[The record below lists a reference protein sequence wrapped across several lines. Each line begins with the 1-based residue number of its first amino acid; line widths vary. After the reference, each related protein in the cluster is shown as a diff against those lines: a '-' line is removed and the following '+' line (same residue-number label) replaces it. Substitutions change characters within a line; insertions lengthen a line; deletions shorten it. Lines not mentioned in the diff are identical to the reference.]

1 MEEEFKFPSNWGL
14 PEKWSIWPLN
24 MQFAAW
30 PCPAFILL
38 FLCEQSVNRNMWSL
52 IVILQV
58 PNITQ
63 WTFWI
68 LTKQNS
74 LNFDLISDFLSGY
87 YKHWQT
93 TMTDWRTDCNL
104 HMSIFYLLFRKHQT
118 LHLRK
123 VKISFWSETFSL
135 KRSEPFPTYK
145 WHLLSNSSEPPCSTI
160 FLSDIMTRQVFVSPD
175 LVPGVR
181 LGILWASRQS
191 DVSSLSYF
199 EWFICSPGLTLWEI
213 LFILPTNSLSGE
225 QDELSYFNKN
235 AIPVCNTISS
245 PPSPTTVT
253 SLLTMWKCH
262 WCN

>member
-1 MEEEFKFPSNWGL
+1 MYDISFQPCPNQQQERNSSKCFLFENNQCQKMEEEFKFPSNWGL

-93 TMTDWRTDCNL
+93 RLTVPR
-104 HMSIFYLLFRKHQT
+104 YLGT
-118 LHLRK
+118 L
-123 VKISFWSETFSL
+123 
-135 KRSEPFPTYK
+135 
-145 WHLLSNSSEPPCSTI
+145 PPIPS
-160 FLSDIMTRQVFVSPD
+160 
-175 LVPGVR
+175 
-181 LGILWASRQS
+181 QS
-191 DVSSLSYF
+191 
-199 EWFICSPGLTLWEI
+199 
-213 LFILPTNSLSGE
+213 
-225 QDELSYFNKN
+225 Q
-235 AIPVCNTISS
+235 
-245 PPSPTTVT
+245 
-253 SLLTMWKCH
+253 
-262 WCN
+262 

>member
-1 MEEEFKFPSNWGL
+1 MTCPFIEECVYIQFSVSKQKNLNKHKYEVWLLNLSTRCQFKFRTVIYHISVRSWIMNLSN
-14 PEKWSIWPLN
+14 ETK
-24 MQFAAW
+24 
-30 PCPAFILL
+30 AFLT
-38 FLCEQSVNRNMWSL
+38 FL
-52 IVILQV
+52 I
-58 PNITQ
+58 
-63 WTFWI
+63 F
-68 LTKQNS
+68 
-74 LNFDLISDFLSGY
+74 NFNFLSGY
-87 YKHWQT
+87 YKHGQT
-93 TMTDWRTDCNL
+93 TMTDWRTSCNL

>member
-1 MEEEFKFPSNWGL
+1 MNLSN
-14 PEKWSIWPLN
+14 ETK
-24 MQFAAW
+24 A
-30 PCPAFILL
+30 
-38 FLCEQSVNRNMWSL
+38 
-52 IVILQV
+52 
-58 PNITQ
+58 
-63 WTFWI
+63 I
-68 LTKQNS
+68 LTF
-74 LNFDLISDFLSGY
+74 LIFNFNFLSGY

-104 HMSIFYLLFRKHQT
+104 HMSIYIFVILPTPNSTSAKGQNLFWN
-118 LHLRK
+118 LALD
-123 VKISFWSETFSL
+123 ETFSL
-135 KRSEPFPTYK
+135 ERSETFYTNK
-145 WHLLSNSSEPPCSTI
+145 WHLFSNSSEPPCRTI

-181 LGILWASRQS
+181 LGVLWASRQS